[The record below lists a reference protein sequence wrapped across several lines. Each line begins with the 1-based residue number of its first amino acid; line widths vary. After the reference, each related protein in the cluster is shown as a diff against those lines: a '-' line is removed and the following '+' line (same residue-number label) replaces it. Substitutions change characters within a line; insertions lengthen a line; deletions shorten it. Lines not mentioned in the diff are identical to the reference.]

1 MFQPSGIRAGPRVL
15 FLEMAQYAMR
25 YSIVVPLNENRD

>member
-15 FLEMAQYAMR
+15 VLEMAHSAME
-25 YSIVVPLNENRD
+25 YNIVVPLNENRH